1 MAEYIKFNDTT
12 IHVTK
17 TETKEEVRTYDLDFL
32 KEQEANII
40 AQKKRDNEARD
51 KELEE
56 VQTLIAE
63 CEKLNIKTSSEL
75 AI

>member
-12 IHVTK
+12 IQVTK

-63 CEKLNIKTSSEL
+63 CEKLNIKTSSDL